1 MGRRLAQ
8 RQETNSAARAAS
20 AEKPVRERLLDAADE
35 LFYRRGIHAVGIDE
49 VIAAAGVAKMSLYR
63 SFASKDD
70 LVAAYLERRD
80 AQYWR
85 WWGEMLERHQGAPR
99 EQLRA
104 LFTTL
109 SKYTTR
115 PGWRGCPFT
124 NAATEFPERE
134 HPGRRVA
141 EANKRALRQ
150 RLLDL
155 AKDAGARDPTL
166 LADQLVLLFEGAY
179 SSALTFGSNGPA
191 GAVAAAADVVIDA
204 QLP

>member
-8 RQETNSAARAAS
+8 RQEMNSAEATGGR
-20 AEKPVRERLLDAADE
+20 KPVRERLLDAAAE

-63 SFASKDD
+63 SFASKDE

-80 AQYWR
+80 VQYWR
-85 WWGEMLERHQGAPR
+85 WWSEMLERHPGVPR

-104 LFTTL
+104 LFSAL

-134 HPGRRVA
+134 HLGRRVA
-141 EANKRALRQ
+141 EANKRALRR

-155 AKDAGARDPTL
+155 AKAAGARDPAL

-179 SSALTFGSNGPA
+179 SSALTFGANGPA
-191 GAVAAAADVVIDA
+191 GAVAAAADALIDA
-204 QLP
+204 QLS